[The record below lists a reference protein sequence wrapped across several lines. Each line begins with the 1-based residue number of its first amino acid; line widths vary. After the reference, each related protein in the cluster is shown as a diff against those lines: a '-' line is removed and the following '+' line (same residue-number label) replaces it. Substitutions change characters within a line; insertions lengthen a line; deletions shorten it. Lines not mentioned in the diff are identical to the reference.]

1 MTLLQPLHNFR
12 DAGTPPTS
20 QGELRTGMLF
30 RSAAPLGVPDDV
42 PEFLAAQGIQVIID
56 LRDEG
61 EQVYAPWSELAARVV
76 SMPVFA
82 GELKTLQ
89 FDSLE
94 QLYGI
99 MLDRFT
105 PSLVAAVGAIADNSD
120 VPVLVHCTA
129 GKDRT
134 GVVVALVQ
142 EVLGVERGAVLAHY
156 ALSQEMLGEDY
167 LRDLFRGVDPLELP
181 GVAAHRAVSSPP
193 TLLESLLVTIELAY
207 GGVESMLLT
216 HGLTTLQLDRLRAAY
231 IL

>member
-12 DAGTPPTS
+12 DAGTPPS
-20 QGELRTGMLF
+20 SHGELRTGMLL
-30 RSAAPLGVPDDV
+30 RSAAPLGVPADM
-42 PEFLAAQGIQVIID
+42 PEFLSAQGIEVIID

-61 EQVYAPWSELAARVV
+61 EQLYAPWNEPAVRVI

-82 GELKTLQ
+82 GKLKTLQ

-94 QLYGI
+94 QLYTI

-142 EVLGVERGAVLAHY
+142 EVLGVERGAVLEHY
-156 ALSQEMLGEDY
+156 ALSQEMLGESY
-167 LRDLFRGVDPLELP
+167 LRDLFGGVDPLELP

-193 TLLESLLVTIELAY
+193 TLLESLLVAIDVAH
-207 GGVESMLLT
+207 GDVESMLLS
-216 HGLTTLQLDRLRAAY
+216 HGLTSAQLTRLREAY
-231 IL
+231 IV